1 MTHASLASFLALVAV
16 TALAAPPSEPAG
28 PPASPKRP
36 VVDTYWGTSVTDDY
50 RWLEDWNDPQV
61 KAWSEAQNAWA
72 RRHLDALP
80 GVATLRGEV
89 TRLRSIAI
97 PRHFGLAAAGRSLFA
112 LVFEP
117 PKQQSWLVVMASED
131 DPAAARV
138 LVDPNALDPSG
149 GTSIDWYVPSPDG
162 TKVAVSLSEGG
173 SERGNARVFDVA
185 SGREIGEVVPR
196 VNYGTALGSLA
207 WDADGSGFYYT
218 RYPRE
223 GERPPVDMDFYVQV
237 YYHRI
242 GTPTAAD
249 RYELG
254 RDFPRIAEIGLT
266 RSPDGAWLLAN
277 VQNGDGGEFVQYLR
291 GRDGRWTQL
300 TQYADKVIDAVFGHD
315 GSLYL
320 LSRAGAPRGKVLR
333 LALPADG
340 SPSLGQA
347 KLLVPESDGV
357 VKAGFPWVHGIV
369 ATRERLLLVESV
381 GGPDRVRMFDLAG
394 RELGALPV
402 PTVSAVSLALPLPG
416 RAHDTVLF
424 RATSY
429 LEPPAWYRW
438 EAKPGGAAPVRTAL
452 ARPWPVDFGDA
463 EVVRE
468 FAVSRDGTRVP
479 INIIRRK
486 GTRLDGSNP
495 TLLTG
500 YGGYGISQVPSFDAG
515 LRVWLDRGG
524 VWAEANLR
532 GGGEFGEDWHRAG
545 ALTHRQNVF
554 DDFLACARHLIQ
566 SGYTSPQRLAI
577 EGGSNGGL
585 LMGAALTQAPELF
598 RAAVSHVGIYDMLRV
613 ELSPNG
619 AFNVPEFGTVKDE
632 TQFRALHAYSPY
644 HRVKDGTAYPALL
657 MLTGANDPR
666 VDPMQ
671 SRKMT
676 ARLQAANPAGR
687 PVLLRTSGSTGH
699 GGGTPL
705 TEAIAQ
711 EVDVWAFLF
720 SELGVP
726 TAPAAAKPATR

>member
-1 MTHASLASFLALVAV
+1 
-16 TALAAPPSEPAG
+16 
-28 PPASPKRP
+28 
-36 VVDTYWGTSVTDDY
+36 
-50 RWLEDWNDPQV
+50 
-61 KAWSEAQNAWA
+61 
-72 RRHLDALP
+72 
-80 GVATLRGEV
+80 
-89 TRLRSIAI
+89 
-97 PRHFGLAAAGRSLFA
+97 
-112 LVFEP
+112 
-117 PKQQSWLVVMASED
+117 
-131 DPAAARV
+131 
-138 LVDPNALDPSG
+138 
-149 GTSIDWYVPSPDG
+149 
-162 TKVAVSLSEGG
+162 
-173 SERGNARVFDVA
+173 
-185 SGREIGEVVPR
+185 
-196 VNYGTALGSLA
+196 
-207 WDADGSGFYYT
+207 
-218 RYPRE
+218 
-223 GERPPVDMDFYVQV
+223 MDFYVQV
-237 YYHRI
+237 FHHRI
-242 GTPTAAD
+242 GTKTAED
-249 RYELG
+249 RYEIG
-254 RDFPRIAEIGLT
+254 RDFPRIAEIDLD
-266 RSPDGAWLLAN
+266 RSPDGAWILAN
-277 VQNGDGGEFVQYLR
+277 VQNGDGGEFVQHLR

-300 TQYADKVIDAVFGHD
+300 TQYGDKVIDAVFGHD

-333 LALPADG
+333 LPLPAEG
-340 SPSLGQA
+340 APSLAQA
-347 KLLVPESDGV
+347 TLLIPESDAV
-357 VKAGFPWVHGIV
+357 IKAGFLWVHGMV
-369 ATRERLLLVESV
+369 ATPERLFVVEGV

-402 PTVSAVSLALPLPG
+402 PPVSAVSLALALPG
-416 RAHDTVLF
+416 RAHDAVLF

-438 EAKPGGAAPVRTAL
+438 EAKPGGAAVAKTAL

-468 FAVSRDGTRVP
+468 LAVSRDGTRVP

-486 GTRLDGSNP
+486 GTKLDGTSP

-500 YGGYGISQVPSFDAG
+500 YGGYGASATPGFDAG

-532 GGGEFGEDWHRAG
+532 GGGEFGEEWHRAG
-545 ALTHRQNVF
+545 ALTRKQNVF
-554 DDFLACARHLIQ
+554 DDFLACARHLIAA
-566 SGYTSPQRLAI
+566 GYTSPQRLAI

-598 RAAVSHVGIYDMLRV
+598 RAVVSHVGIYDMLRV

-619 AFNVPEFGTVKDE
+619 AFNVPEYGTVRDE
-632 TQFRALHAYSPY
+632 AQFRALHAYSPY
-644 HRVKDGTAYPALL
+644 HRVRDGTAFPAVL

-676 ARLQAANPAGR
+676 ARLQAANPSGR

-720 SELGVP
+720 DQLGVAA
-726 TAPAAAKPATR
+726 APAAGKPTDR

>member
-1 MTHASLASFLALVAV
+1 MRLAPVAPALMLIAA
-16 TALAAPPSEPAG
+16 TMLAAPPPGTVG
-28 PPASPKRP
+28 PSAAAKRP
-36 VVDTYWGTSVTDDY
+36 VVDTYWGTSVTDEY
-50 RWLEDWNDPQV
+50 RWLEDWNDPAV

-80 GVATLRGEV
+80 GVAALREEV

-97 PRHFGLAAAGRSLFA
+97 PRYYALTAAGPSLFA
-112 LVFEP
+112 LMFEP
-117 PKQQSWLVVMASED
+117 PKQQSWLVVMTSEN
-131 DPAAARV
+131 DPSSARV
-138 LVDPNALDPSG
+138 LVDPNRLDPSG
-149 GTSIDWYVPSPDG
+149 GTLIDWYVPSPDG
-162 TKVAVSLSEGG
+162 NRVAVSLSEGG
-173 SERGNARVFDVA
+173 SERGNARVFEA
-185 SGREIGEVVPR
+185 ATGREIGEMVPR

-223 GERPPVDMDFYVQV
+223 GERPPADMDFYVQV
-237 YYHRI
+237 FHHRI
-242 GTPTAAD
+242 GSPTAGD
-249 RYELG
+249 RYEIG
-254 RDFPRIAEIGLT
+254 RDFPRIAEIDLD
-266 RSPDGAWLLAN
+266 RSPDGAWTLAN

-291 GRDGRWTQL
+291 FRDGRWTQL
-300 TQYADKVIDAVFGHD
+300 TSYSDRVIDAVFGHD

-333 LALPADG
+333 LPLSAEAG
-340 SPSLGQA
+340 PSLERA
-347 KLLVPESDGV
+347 TPLIPEGDGV
-357 VKAGFPWVHGIV
+357 IKAGFTGPDGIV
-369 ATRERLLLVESV
+369 PTPERLFVVEGV
-381 GGPDRVRMFDLAG
+381 GGPDRVRIFDLAG

-402 PTVSAVSLALPLPG
+402 PPVSSVSQVLTLPG
-416 RAHDTVLF
+416 RGHDAVLF
-424 RATSY
+424 RAASY
-429 LEPPAWYRW
+429 LEPSAWYRW
-438 EAKPGGAAPVRTAL
+438 EVKPGGATAAKTAL

-479 INIIRRK
+479 INVIRRK
-486 GTRLDGSNP
+486 GIGLNGTNP

-500 YGGYGISQVPSFDAG
+500 YGGYGMSQVPSFDPG

-532 GGGEFGEDWHRAG
+532 GGGEFGEAWHRAG
-545 ALTHRQNVF
+545 ALTAKQNVF
-554 DDFLACARHLIQ
+554 DDFLACARHLIAA
-566 SGYTSPQRLAI
+566 GYTSPQRLAI

-598 RAAVSHVGIYDMLRV
+598 RAVVSHVGIYDMLRV

-632 TQFRALHAYSPY
+632 AQFRALHAYSPY
-644 HRVKDGTAYPALL
+644 HRVNDGTAYPAVL

-671 SRKMT
+671 SRKTT
-676 ARLQAANPAGR
+676 ARLQAANPSGR

-705 TEAIAQ
+705 AEAIAQ
-711 EVDVWAFLF
+711 EVDVWAFLCH
-720 SELGVP
+720 ELGVP
-726 TAPAAAKPATR
+726 ATPAADKPANR

>member
-1 MTHASLASFLALVAV
+1 VTQAPLAPVLVLAAA
-16 TALAAPPSEPAG
+16 TALAAPPPEPAG
-28 PPASPKRP
+28 PPAAAKRAI
-36 VVDTYWGTSVTDDY
+36 VDTYWRTPVTDEY
-50 RWLEDWNDPQV
+50 RWLEDWSDPQV

-72 RRHLDALP
+72 RRHLDGLP
-80 GVATLRGEV
+80 GVAALREEV

-97 PRHFGLAAAGRSLFA
+97 PRYYALAAAGPSLFA

-131 DPAAARV
+131 DPSAPRV
-138 LVDPNALDPSG
+138 LVDPNRLDPSG

-162 TKVAVSLSEGG
+162 SKVAVSLSEGG
-173 SERGNARVFDVA
+173 SERGNARVFETA
-185 SGREIGEVVPR
+185 SGREVGEVVPR

-223 GERPPVDMDFYVQV
+223 GERPPADMDFYVQV
-237 YYHRI
+237 YHHRI
-242 GTPTAAD
+242 GTPTAGD
-249 RYELG
+249 RYEIA
-254 RDFPRIAEIGLT
+254 REFPRIAEIDLD
-266 RSPDGAWLLAN
+266 RSPDGAWILAN

-300 TQYADKVIDAVFGHD
+300 TQYRDRVIDAVFGHD
-315 GSLYL
+315 GWLYL

-333 LALPADG
+333 LPLPANG
-340 SPSLGQA
+340 APSLEHA
-347 KLLVPESDGV
+347 SLLIAEGDGV
-357 VKAGFPWVHGIV
+357 VKYGFFGPDGIV
-369 ATRERLLLVESV
+369 PTPERLFVVEGV
-381 GGPDRVRMFDLAG
+381 GGPNRVRMFDLAG

-402 PTVSAVSLALPLPG
+402 PPVSSVSQVVALPG
-416 RAHDTVLF
+416 RGRDAVLF
-424 RATSY
+424 RSASY
-429 LEPPAWYRW
+429 LEPTAWYRW
-438 EAKPGGAAPVRTAL
+438 EAKAGGAAAVKTGL
-452 ARPWPVDFGDA
+452 TRPWPVDFGDCEA
-463 EVVRE
+463 VRE

-500 YGGYGISQVPSFDAG
+500 YGGYGVSQVPRFDPG

-545 ALTHRQNVF
+545 ALTRKQNVF
-554 DDFLACARHLIQ
+554 DDFLACTRHLIAA
-566 SGYTSPQRLAI
+566 GYTSPQRLAI

-598 RAAVSHVGIYDMLRV
+598 RAVVSHVGEYDMLRV

-632 TQFRALHAYSPY
+632 AQFRALYAYSPY
-644 HRVKDGTAYPALL
+644 RRVNDGTAYPAVL

-666 VDPMQ
+666 VDPMH

-676 ARLQAANPAGR
+676 ARLQAANPSGR

-705 TEAIAQ
+705 AESIAQ
-711 EVDVWAFLF
+711 EVDVWAFLCN
-720 SELGVP
+720 ELGVP
-726 TAPAAAKPATR
+726 ATPVPAKSASR

>member
-1 MTHASLASFLALVAV
+1 
-16 TALAAPPSEPAG
+16 
-28 PPASPKRP
+28 
-36 VVDTYWGTSVTDDY
+36 
-50 RWLEDWNDPQV
+50 
-61 KAWSEAQNAWA
+61 
-72 RRHLDALP
+72 
-80 GVATLRGEV
+80 
-89 TRLRSIAI
+89 
-97 PRHFGLAAAGRSLFA
+97 
-112 LVFEP
+112 
-117 PKQQSWLVVMASED
+117 
-131 DPAAARV
+131 V
-138 LVDPNALDPSG
+138 LVDPNRLDPSG

-162 TKVAVSLSEGG
+162 SKVAVSLSEGG
-173 SERGNARVFDVA
+173 SERGDARVFDVA

-223 GERPPVDMDFYVQV
+223 GERPAADMDFYVQV

-242 GTPTAAD
+242 GTKTAED
-249 RYELG
+249 RYEIG
-254 RDFPRIAEIGLT
+254 RDFPRIAEFDLD
-266 RSPDGAWLLAN
+266 RSPDGAWILAN

-291 GRDGRWTQL
+291 GADGRWTQL
-300 TQYADKVIDAVFGHD
+300 TQYSDKVIDAVFGHD

-333 LALPADG
+333 LTLPAG
-340 SPSLGQA
+340 GAPSLERA
-347 KLLVPESDGV
+347 KPLIPEGDGVIKGGFGGPDGLVPT
-357 VKAGFPWVHGIV
+357 P
-369 ATRERLLLVESV
+369 ERLFVIEGV
-381 GGPDRVRMFDLAG
+381 GGPDRVRIFDLAG
-394 RELGALPV
+394 RESGALPV
-402 PTVSAVSLALPLPG
+402 PPVSSVSQVVALPSRG
-416 RAHDTVLF
+416 HDAVLF
-424 RATSY
+424 RAASY
-429 LEPPAWYRW
+429 LEPTAWYRW
-438 EAKPGGAAPVRTAL
+438 EAKPGGAPATKTGL

-479 INIIRRK
+479 INVIRRK
-486 GTRLDGSNP
+486 GTKLDGANP

-500 YGGYGISQVPSFDAG
+500 YGGYGISQVPSFDPG

-545 ALTHRQNVF
+545 ALTKKQKVF
-554 DDFLACARHLIQ
+554 DDFLACARHLIAT
-566 SGYTSPQRLAI
+566 GYTSPARLAI

-598 RAAVSHVGIYDMLRV
+598 RAVVSHVGIYDMLRV

-632 TQFRALHAYSPY
+632 AQFRALHAYSPY
-644 HRVKDGTAYPALL
+644 HRVKDGTAYPAVL

-676 ARLQAANPAGR
+676 ARLQAANPQGR

-705 TEAIAQ
+705 AEAIAQ

-720 SELGVP
+720 DQLGVP
-726 TAPAAAKPATR
+726 AAPAADQPASR